1 MISADIYPP
10 SPKGKGYFPIYSI
23 HPGKKEKKEVLDE
36 NENKLEDARAA
47 YEAWLESVEARE
59 VEEAGR
65 EEARQRLLIWKP
77 PWYPGGKALYF
88 A

>member
-1 MISADIYPP
+1 MMSAYLSSLPP
-10 SPKGKGYFPIYSI
+10 RRKGTFQYI